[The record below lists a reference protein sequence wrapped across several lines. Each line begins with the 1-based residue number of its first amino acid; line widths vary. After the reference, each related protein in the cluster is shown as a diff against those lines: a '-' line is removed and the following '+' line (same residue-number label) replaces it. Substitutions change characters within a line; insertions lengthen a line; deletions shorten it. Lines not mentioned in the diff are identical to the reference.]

1 MSDSTKPQSF
11 SNHARLDPPYHF
23 VTSAALLANLIIG
36 VIVLVMS
43 FHTQLLL
50 GIWIVILSIALI
62 LIFVRLRTYPLKV
75 QDRVIRLE
83 ERLRLDALLPE
94 ELRRRIPE
102 LTEDQLVGL
111 RFASDNEIPTL
122 VQMTLEKQLTRK
134 QIKERIQNWR
144 PDHFRI

>member
-1 MSDSTKPQSF
+1 MSNPKPQSF
-11 SNHARLDPPYHF
+11 SNHAAFDPPYHVF
-23 VTSAALLANLIIG
+23 TSLGLLANLIIG
-36 VIVLVMS
+36 IIVLVMS

-50 GIWIVILSIALI
+50 GIWIVILSVVVI
-62 LIFVRLRTYPLKV
+62 LMFIRLRTYPLKI
-75 QDRVIRLE
+75 QDRIIRLE

-94 ELRRRIPE
+94 PLRNRIPE

-111 RFASDNEIPTL
+111 RFASDDEIPTL
-122 VQMTLEKQLTRK
+122 VALTLDKHLTRK

>member
-1 MSDSTKPQSF
+1 MSNPKPQSF
-11 SNHARLDPPYHF
+11 SNHAAFDLPYHVF
-23 VTSAALLANLIIG
+23 ISFGLLANLIIG
-36 VIVLVMS
+36 IIVLVMS

-50 GIWIVILSIALI
+50 GIWIVILSVVVI
-62 LIFVRLRTYPLKV
+62 LIFIRLRTYPLKI

-94 ELRRRIPE
+94 PLKNRIPE

-111 RFASDNEIPTL
+111 RFASDDELPSL
-122 VQMTLEKQLTRK
+122 VQLTLDKQLTRK